1 MTSSP
6 PNPSESPSELAGDSV
21 SGIQKALKL
30 LESFHAGMANLTVSQ
45 ASRLSGTSRTSARRM
60 LVALTAAGYLVS
72 DGKRYALTARALR
85 IGDAYLDSSKLP
97 KIARPIIERLGYIA
111 QESATMGVLDGT
123 DVIYIVRSSVT
134 GITSPTMRPGSRV
147 PLYCSAGGRMLLA
160 SMPAAM
166 AAQLLEA
173 SVMRPLT
180 PYTLL
185 HAADILPRLPAI
197 AERGYSVIDREF
209 EVNMRTLSVPVV
221 NAGDE
226 VVGVVSM
233 SVHAE
238 KYSLD
243 ALISENL
250 PRLFEAQALLRDL
263 V

>member
-1 MTSSP
+1 
-6 PNPSESPSELAGDSV
+6 
-21 SGIQKALKL
+21 
-30 LESFHAGMANLTVSQ
+30 
-45 ASRLSGTSRTSARRM
+45 
-60 LVALTAAGYLVS
+60 
-72 DGKRYALTARALR
+72 
-85 IGDAYLDSSKLP
+85 
-97 KIARPIIERLGYIA
+97 
-111 QESATMGVLDGT
+111 
-123 DVIYIVRSSVT
+123 
-134 GITSPTMRPGSRV
+134 
-147 PLYCSAGGRMLLA
+147 
-160 SMPAAM
+160 M